1 MFVII
6 KFYKMA
12 KKISLFI
19 TLLFLTTITFAQ
31 KKEKIKGSKIVTV
44 SVKEI
49 NSFENI
55 EVGDNFEVLLVKG
68 TQPSIEIEADDN
80 LHDIINFEV
89 SGNTLR
95 VNALKDASSFKK
107 FTVRINY
114 SETLKLIIARNETT
128 IKALA
133 DLELENITIKNYDDS
148 KSFLN
153 VKSNYFSLILDD
165 KSEAEINVKAEN
177 TTLELSKSCE
187 LKALV
192 ASPVVKIDM
201 YQKSKALIEGN
212 SANAKIRLDNS
223 SNLVAQKFVIGN
235 LEIDTENYSKCE
247 VNASSAIQISAAG
260 KSQIELFGEPKITI
274 EKFTNNTT
282 LYKKEKK

>member
-1 MFVII
+1 MFKNIPFLFV
-6 KFYKMA
+6 
-12 KKISLFI
+12 SL
-19 TLLFLTTITFAQ
+19 LLVTNFSLAQ

-44 SVKEI
+44 ALKEI

-55 EVGDNFEVLLVKG
+55 EVSDNFEVLLVKG
-68 TQPSIEIEADDN
+68 TQPSLEIEADDN

-95 VNALKDASSFKK
+95 VNALKDASGFKK

-114 SETLKLIIARNETT
+114 SDNLKLIIARNETT

-133 DLELENITIKNYDDS
+133 DLELENITIKNYDNS
-148 KSFLN
+148 KSFVN
-153 VKSNYFSLILDD
+153 VKSDYFSLILDD
-165 KSEAEINVKAEN
+165 KSEAEINLKSEKA
-177 TTLELSKSCE
+177 TLELSKSSK

-192 ASPVVKIDM
+192 SASPEVKIDM
-201 YQKSKALIEGN
+201 YQKSEATIEGN
-212 SANAKIRLDNS
+212 TTNAKIRLDNT
-223 SNLVAQKFVIGN
+223 SNLVAQKFAIEN
-235 LEIDTENYSKCE
+235 LELDAENYSKCE
-247 VNASSAIQISAAG
+247 VNVSSTIQITATG

-274 EKFTNNTT
+274 EKFANNAT

>member
-1 MFVII
+1 MFVMI
-6 KFYKMA
+6 KFYKMT
-12 KKISLFI
+12 KKISLLI
-19 TLLFLTTITFAQ
+19 TLLFLTNFSFAQ
-31 KKEKIKGSKIVTV
+31 KKEKIKGSKIVTI
-44 SVKEI
+44 SIKEI

-68 TQPSIEIEADDN
+68 NQPSLEIEADDN

-95 VNALKDASSFKK
+95 INALKEASAFKK
-107 FTVRINY
+107 FTLRINY
-114 SETLKLIIARNETT
+114 SETLKLIIARNESN

-165 KSEAEINVKAEN
+165 KSEAEINVKAEKTN
-177 TTLELSKSCE
+177 LELSKSSE

-192 ASPVVKIDM
+192 ASPEVKIDM
-201 YQKSKALIEGN
+201 YQKSEATIEGN
-212 SANAKIRLDNS
+212 TANAKIRLDNT
-223 SNLVAQKFVIGN
+223 SNLVAQKFVVGN
-235 LEIDTENYSKCE
+235 LEIDTENYAKCE
-247 VNASSAIQISAAG
+247 VNVSSTIQISSAG

-274 EKFTNNTT
+274 EKFTNNAT